1 MRAVS
6 TAAVTSRVI
15 LRNLHEGSRLRS
27 RSRAPGTRFCKCKVA
42 GAHLQNDTM
51 FAPRSHRHLSCYTR
65 SVVVLIIVALLLAL
79 SPATPAAAH
88 PLGNFSVNQYSR
100 IEIGTTQARLVY
112 VLDLAELPTVADR
125 PLLDRDGD
133 GAIAD
138 AERESYLAG
147 KLAEIAPALDLFA
160 GSSELVLR
168 PTAQSLAL
176 APGQAGLDTTRIE
189 ATFVADLPSTGG
201 DAGQLTFRNDYAS
214 DRLGW
219 REIVV
224 ANGPDIS
231 IDESAGLN
239 VDRSDVLRVYPDDL
253 LSSPLDER
261 TVTVAY
267 QLSPGAPAASGERA
281 TIAPGPAGI
290 GQRLE
295 QIVGGGTLSTGGLL
309 LALLAAAGW
318 GAVHA
323 LSPGHGKTVVGAYL
337 VGSRGTPRHALFL
350 GLTVTITH
358 TAGVIALGLVIL
370 FASRTI
376 LPELIFPWLSLLSG
390 LLVAVLGL
398 TILRQRLIGLPAFG
412 HHHDDLNHHHDHDH
426 DYAQDHG
433 HEYEH
438 SRDHAPAHA
447 HRLLHSHD
455 GHVHSHLPPGTDGER
470 LTWRSL
476 LALGISGGLLPCPS
490 ALLALLGAVA
500 VGRAGF
506 GLMVVVAFS
515 LGLATTLTGVGL
527 LFLAGRF
534 LERRAIAGRWSGIL
548 QFAPAL
554 AAVAVTA
561 SGAMIVARALLEL
574 R

>member
-1 MRAVS
+1 M
-6 TAAVTSRVI
+6 SR
-15 LRNLHEGSRLRS
+15 RLDHIS
-27 RSRAPGTRFCKCKVA
+27 
-42 GAHLQNDTM
+42 
-51 FAPRSHRHLSCYTR
+51 R

-79 SPATPAAAH
+79 NPATPAAAH

-100 IEIGTTQARLVY
+100 IEIGTTEARLHY

-133 GAIAD
+133 GAITG

-147 KLAEIAPALDLFA
+147 KLSEITPALHLFA
-160 GSSELVLR
+160 GSTELALR

-176 APGQAGLDTTRIE
+176 VPGQAGLDTTRIE
-189 ATFVADLPSTGG
+189 ATFAADLPPTAG
-201 DAGQLTFRNDYAS
+201 DAGQLTIRNDYAN

-224 ANGPDIS
+224 VNGPDVS
-231 IDESAGLN
+231 IDPSAALAIDQSN
-239 VDRSDVLRVYPDDL
+239 ALRIYPDDL

-261 TVTVAY
+261 TMTVAY
-267 QLSPGAPAASGERA
+267 QLSPGVPAASGERA
-281 TIAPGPAGI
+281 TPAPGPAGI
-290 GQRLE
+290 GQSLE
-295 QIVGGGTLSTGGLL
+295 EIVSGGTLSTGGLL

-337 VGSRGTPRHALFL
+337 VGSRGTPLHALFL

-376 LPELIFPWLSLLSG
+376 LPEQLYPWLSLVSG

-398 TILRQRLIGLPAFG
+398 TILRQRLMGLPTFG
-412 HHHDDLNHHHDHDH
+412 HHHHDHTHDHDH
-426 DYAQDHG
+426 DHTHDHG
-433 HEYEH
+433 HEQDH
-438 SRDHAPAHA
+438 SDDHAHA
-447 HRLLHSHD
+447 HAHGLVHSHD
-455 GHVHSHLPPGTDGER
+455 GHVHSHLPPGADGER

-515 LGLATTLTGVGL
+515 LGLAATLTGVGL
-527 LFLAGRF
+527 LFLYAGRF
-534 LERRAIAGRWSGIL
+534 LERRAIAGRWSGML
-548 QFAPAL
+548 RFAPAI
-554 AAVAVTA
+554 AAVAVAA
-561 SGAMIVARALLEL
+561 SGVMIVVRSLVEL
-574 R
+574 QRW